1 MCQPLMAEG
10 EFALI
15 RQQLERVLSQPSIW
29 PGDHDMYAMLAEAAV
44 QQRDEPALRH
54 YAPLAEAAAM
64 QCDHKLYRAIA
75 HRAWGV
81 AHRLAGQHAE
91 SASRLGQAM
100 ALFDGLQTRWQIGR
114 TWFELGELALARNDT
129 IGAREHF
136 SQALAVFEEMR
147 AAPDEARTR
156 AALDRL
162 PY

>member
-15 RQQLERVLSQPSIW
+15 RQHLERVLSQQTSW

-44 QQRDEPALRH
+44 QQRDEAAIRQ
-54 YAPLAEAAAM
+54 YAPLAEAAAI
-64 QCDHKLYRAIA
+64 QCDHTLYRAIA

-91 SASRLGQAM
+91 AASRLRQAM
-100 ALFDGLQTRWQIGR
+100 DLFDGLQTRWQSAR

-136 SQALAVFEEMR
+136 SQALAVFEEMQ
-147 AAPDEARTR
+147 AAPDEIHTR

-162 PY
+162 R